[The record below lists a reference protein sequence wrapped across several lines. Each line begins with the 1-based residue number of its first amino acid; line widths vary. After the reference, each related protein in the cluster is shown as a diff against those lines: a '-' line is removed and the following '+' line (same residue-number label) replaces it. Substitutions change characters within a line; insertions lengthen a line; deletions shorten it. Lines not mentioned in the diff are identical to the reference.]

1 MNGEDLTQA
10 SHYKAQ
16 QVLGHYFPVCRL
28 TIYREKA
35 EENRPIEKEGKM
47 QSVLHVLMFI
57 TFDTL
62 NKNTDPNL

>member
-35 EENRPIEKEGKM
+35 EENRPIEKEGKT
-47 QSVLHVLMFI
+47 QSLLLI
-57 TFDTL
+57 LTTSDTL
-62 NKNTDPNL
+62 KKHTEPNL